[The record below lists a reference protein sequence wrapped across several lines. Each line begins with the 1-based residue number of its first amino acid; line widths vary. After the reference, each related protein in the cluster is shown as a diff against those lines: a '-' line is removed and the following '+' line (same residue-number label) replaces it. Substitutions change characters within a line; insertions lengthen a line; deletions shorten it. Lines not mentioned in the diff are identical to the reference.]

1 MPMYEY
7 ACHDCGREFEALVR
21 SDTVPECPGCH
32 SKNLDKLLSV
42 FATAAPVA
50 EAVPLHGK
58 TPEHGMARRHRR
70 ICRVA
75 GLPAGPAVEHR
86 AIGLGQFVPGQLAR
100 VVLEPWARQ
109 DIRGFHTSVRP
120 GRRGELNLR
129 AFDAG
134 WLGAGQGWPCDT
146 PCQGQADD
154 QAPPRPR

>member
-1 MPMYEY
+1 MGTVWRLAEEVGRGLNTALPKLRKTVVNKVALAVGAMVEVRTPNTADLANILPLETARQDMREPWLRRLLNNPLLVSPM
-7 ACHDCGREFEALVR
+7 L
-21 SDTVPECPGCH
+21 
-32 SKNLDKLLSV
+32 
-42 FATAAPVA
+42 
-50 EAVPLHGK
+50 
-58 TPEHGMARRHRR
+58 
-70 ICRVA
+70 
-75 GLPAGPAVEHR
+75 
-86 AIGLGQFVPGQLAR
+86 
-100 VVLEPWARQ
+100 LEPWARQ